1 MIPQFGARGQ
11 ADRSKT
17 RPETLS
23 GTKHHKNSK
32 EPCVDDNLIKKHFTK
47 KWKTT
52 TLSTVVH
59 DGFGGNKITNR
70 LHNHKHLFFFF
81 YCLVV
86 ALKRFLQVRL
96 SKQCDCEA
104 PPKTLSV
111 SVIFFTTV
119 HSSQHSHVLA
129 VWDCVSSVSSI
140 LSNKHSDG
148 DVNSGD
154 WNRQNS

>member
-1 MIPQFGARGQ
+1 MDRGQ
-11 ADRSKT
+11 ADRSET
-17 RPETLS
+17 GPETLS
-23 GTKHHKNSK
+23 GTKHKNSK
-32 EPCVDDNLIKKHFTK
+32 EPCDEWQFDEKTFYKKKKK

-52 TLSTVVH
+52 TLSTAVLA
-59 DGFGGNKITNR
+59 GFGGNKITDSTITSIFFF
-70 LHNHKHLFFFF
+70 LFF
-81 YCLVV
+81 VV
-86 ALKRFLQVRL
+86 ALKRSSQVRFN
-96 SKQCDCEA
+96 KQCDCEA

-140 LSNKHSDG
+140 LSYRHSDG

-154 WNRQNS
+154 WNRQN